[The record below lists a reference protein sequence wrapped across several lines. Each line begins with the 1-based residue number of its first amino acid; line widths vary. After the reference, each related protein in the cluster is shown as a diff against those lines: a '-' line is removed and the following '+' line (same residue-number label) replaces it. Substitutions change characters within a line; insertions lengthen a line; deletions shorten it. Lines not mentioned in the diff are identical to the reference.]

1 MIVLLTYFRISGW
14 GSYPTLRREGQE
26 YAVDATRVAQ
36 QLSCGWRNNGEFS
49 AENTWRITM
58 ILYDWWSLITMF
70 WWNRWNSAEL
80 RVLQFGATKHKL
92 NSLSFLNGKPEK
104 NPGGIAQ
111 LCALVNQ
118 DGGHECHMAP
128 ISPLSCCVFSW
139 TAVKFD
145 EHGAGAA
152 ETRSIYSG
160 LEATKV
166 RVDKFEMITADENE
180 RGMMIMMGYGLNPM
194 VLWA

>member
-1 MIVLLTYFRISGW
+1 M
-14 GSYPTLRREGQE
+14 E
-26 YAVDATRVAQ
+26 
-36 QLSCGWRNNGEFS
+36 NNYDSLWFS
-49 AENTWRITM
+49 M

>member
-1 MIVLLTYFRISGW
+1 M
-14 GSYPTLRREGQE
+14 
-26 YAVDATRVAQ
+26 
-36 QLSCGWRNNGEFS
+36 
-49 AENTWRITM
+49 
-58 ILYDWWSLITMF
+58 
-70 WWNRWNSAEL
+70 
-80 RVLQFGATKHKL
+80 
-92 NSLSFLNGKPEK
+92 
-104 NPGGIAQ
+104 
-111 LCALVNQ
+111 
-118 DGGHECHMAP
+118 
-128 ISPLSCCVFSW
+128 
-139 TAVKFD
+139 KF

>member
-1 MIVLLTYFRISGW
+1 
-14 GSYPTLRREGQE
+14 
-26 YAVDATRVAQ
+26 
-36 QLSCGWRNNGEFS
+36 
-49 AENTWRITM
+49 
-58 ILYDWWSLITMF
+58 
-70 WWNRWNSAEL
+70 
-80 RVLQFGATKHKL
+80 VLQFGATKNKL
-92 NSLSFLNGKPEK
+92 NSRSFLNGKPEK

-118 DGGHECHMAP
+118 DGGHECHMAR
-128 ISPLSCCVFSW
+128 ISPLCCVFSW
-139 TAVKFD
+139 WTAVKF